1 VYQLDQKKGT
11 DKSIPACTSIGCKTE
26 SVAKPPGPNYPV
38 DYKVPDN
45 GMDHDIEHSIQH
57 LKDAEKQLGNWDY
70 PPKADTKLQI
80 ESNSIPACTSAGCM
94 TATAAPKTK
103 A

>member
-1 VYQLDQKKGT
+1 MVYGGNGDGHVQALDQKKGT

-26 SVAKPPGPNYPV
+26 SIAKPAGPDYPV
-38 DYKVPDN
+38 DYKVPKN

-70 PPKADTKLQI
+70 PPKADAKL
-80 ESNSIPACTSAGCM
+80 
-94 TATAAPKTK
+94 
-103 A
+103 